1 MVAFDRRTVTALH
14 LPSLLN
20 KSWGPL
26 CTCGI
31 NICRKSYLLLEWTF
45 LEFLVLFFW
54 FHQINFLAGKGKN
67 RKRFFA
73 ECPYVIKDLPK
84 VTDKVLC
91 LCSFVPF
98 NVPNGCQI
106 AIVVLVIPR
115 FVTPQL
121 SFFFIVE
128 YYTKEKVQEG
138 SKGNRELEKW
148 ANRIVGYLREKR
160 AAERY
165 DRKKCARHL
174 GQSSAMN
181 AILDADLSYIRNS
194 EMQEEALVQQRG
206 KSQKM
211 HAKAARRRSFSI
223 Q

>member
-45 LEFLVLFFW
+45 LVFFVLFFW

-84 VTDKVLC
+84 VTDKVLW

-98 NVPNGCQI
+98 NVP
-106 AIVVLVIPR
+106 
-115 FVTPQL
+115 
-121 SFFFIVE
+121 
-128 YYTKEKVQEG
+128 
-138 SKGNRELEKW
+138 
-148 ANRIVGYLREKR
+148 
-160 AAERY
+160 
-165 DRKKCARHL
+165 
-174 GQSSAMN
+174 
-181 AILDADLSYIRNS
+181 DLPDCHSGNS
-194 EMQEEALVQQRG
+194 EICNALVEFLFLLWNITQKKKSKKGARG
-206 KSQKM
+206 TESWRNGQ
-211 HAKAARRRSFSI
+211 I
-223 Q
+223 EL

>member
-106 AIVVLVIPR
+106 AIVVLV
-115 FVTPQL
+115 Q
-121 SFFFIVE
+121 
-128 YYTKEKVQEG
+128 
-138 SKGNRELEKW
+138 
-148 ANRIVGYLREKR
+148 
-160 AAERY
+160 
-165 DRKKCARHL
+165 
-174 GQSSAMN
+174 
-181 AILDADLSYIRNS
+181 
-194 EMQEEALVQQRG
+194 
-206 KSQKM
+206 
-211 HAKAARRRSFSI
+211 
-223 Q
+223 